1 MKSWIYA
8 EKEPHRIW
16 FEKIKK
22 NDRNIEGRDWYFL
35 IYERKMKIILEIIE
49 EFREKKI
56 LDCGCGEGVLVEEF
70 KKKGY
75 NIEGIDLNYESE
87 FVKKGDITSM
97 DYPDNHFDVLLL
109 LDVFEHL
116 SYNEQYK
123 ALNEIKRILK
133 DHGILILSIPNVANI
148 SSRLKFLI
156 LGELSRTDKDYNH
169 LGERTFREMKRIL
182 QQNGFYIKKVYPITP
197 TFPIIWQLITLFP
210 NKMRRIHDIIN
221 LLKLPQFAL
230 LNIFICDNVKK

>member
-1 MKSWIYA
+1 
-8 EKEPHRIW
+8 
-16 FEKIKK
+16 
-22 NDRNIEGRDWYFL
+22 
-35 IYERKMKIILEIIE
+35 
-49 EFREKKI
+49 
-56 LDCGCGEGVLVEEF
+56 
-70 KKKGY
+70 
-75 NIEGIDLNYESE
+75 
-87 FVKKGDITSM
+87 M

-169 LGERTFREMKRIL
+169 LGERTFREKNTSTKRFL
-182 QQNGFYIKKVYPITP
+182 HKKSVS
-197 TFPIIWQLITLFP
+197 
-210 NKMRRIHDIIN
+210 NN
-221 LLKLPQFAL
+221 S
-230 LNIFICDNVKK
+230 NISNHMATYNSFSK